1 MQTSR
6 LTFAF
11 SLAAAAAAA
20 GSVTVKPT
28 GRYMAMPVEN
38 GAPKILLEVFDGGTR
53 VAYDQVEW
61 ARGTTNWTGSLD
73 LRGFEGRALEFRFS
87 GTDVPE
93 LTAAD
98 LAFADARFP
107 APKGQYG

>member
-28 GRYMAMPVEN
+28 GRYMAVPVQN
-38 GAPKILLEVFDGGTR
+38 GAPKILMEVFDGGRR

-61 ARGTTNWTGSLD
+61 ARGATNWTGSLD

-87 GTDVPE
+87 GNDVPN
-93 LTAAD
+93 LSVAD
-98 LAFADARFP
+98 LRFAAAPFP
-107 APKGQYG
+107 APEHLT